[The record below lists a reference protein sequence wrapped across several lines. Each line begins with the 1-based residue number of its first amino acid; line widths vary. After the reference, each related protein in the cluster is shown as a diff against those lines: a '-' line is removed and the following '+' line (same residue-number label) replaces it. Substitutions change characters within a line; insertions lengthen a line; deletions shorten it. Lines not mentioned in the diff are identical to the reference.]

1 MDISDELQL
10 IISNAFINAKKSRHE
25 YLTPE
30 HLLVAS
36 LDYTKAAALL
46 EGCEADLS
54 MLRNDLANYLEH
66 YIPQV
71 DSGDPIQTIGLQEVL
86 ERAFF
91 HVESSSAELLDV
103 GDLFVSVLE
112 QEDSFG
118 AYYLKKSGI
127 TRYKLMC
134 ALTDLTTAEE
144 SDARPEIS
152 VEEVGTKKES
162 SESDDSVLSSYSI
175 NLTQQAREGELE
187 PFVGREEILN
197 RVVLVLA
204 RKLKNNPVLVGE
216 SGVGKTA
223 IAEGLAQRI
232 VRNQVPKALK
242 DFEIFSLDMG
252 LILAGAK
259 YRGDFEER
267 LKQVLNELQ
276 KREKVILF
284 IDEIH
289 TVVGAGAVSGGS
301 IDASNLIKPAVSKG
315 NLRCMGA
322 TTYDE
327 FKKFFTK
334 DKALARRFQMI
345 DVVEP
350 DEQETFTIVQ
360 GIKERFEKYHNVCYT
375 EDAIKE
381 AITLTNQYLK
391 ESHQPD
397 KTIDLIDEAGAYL
410 KLENEKQ
417 GMNTIDSRTVTS
429 TVIEKIVAK
438 IARIPEAKV
447 SSSEQ
452 DKLRVLQSELK
463 ERIFGQ
469 DEAVDT
475 VVQSIKKARAGFRD
489 KDKPI
494 SSFLFVGPTGVGKT
508 ELTRQLA
515 DILGLELI
523 RFDMSEYQEKH
534 SVARLIGSP
543 PGYVGYEE
551 GGLLTDSIRKTPH
564 AVLLLDEI
572 EKAHPDI
579 YNVLLQITDY
589 ATLTDTTGRKADFRN
604 VVLIMTSNA
613 GARDLGRSSMGFG
626 DRVIKT
632 DAVNKAVENVFS
644 PEFRNRLDKIIN
656 FHPLGHREV
665 LDIVE
670 KEVVRFT
677 ALLEEKGI
685 SFSISQ
691 KAKEHLARQGYSQ
704 EFGARNIAR
713 IFDEEVKSYF
723 VDQVLFGALQSGGEA
738 RVTLKGGKISI
749 QVRETVGL

>member
-10 IISNAFINAKKSRHE
+10 IISNAFISAKKSRHE

-30 HLLVAS
+30 HLLIAS
-36 LDYTKAAALL
+36 LDYTKAGQLL
-46 EGCEADLS
+46 EGCEGDLT
-54 MLRNDLANYLEH
+54 MLKSDLVNYLEH
-66 YIPQV
+66 YVPQIET
-71 DSGDPIQTIGLQEVL
+71 GDPIQTIGLQEVL

-103 GDLFVSVLE
+103 GDLFISVLE

-134 ALTDLTTAEE
+134 TL
-144 SDARPEIS
+144 SDIS
-152 VEEVGTKKES
+152 SEDEDEDEGENLADVGTVRNEKEPT
-162 SESDDSVLSSYSI
+162 DDSVLASYSS
-175 NLTQQAREGELE
+175 NLTQMARDNQLE
-187 PFVGREEILN
+187 PFVGREEILE
-197 RVVLVLA
+197 RVILVLA

-223 IAEGLAQRI
+223 LAEGLAQRI
-232 VRNQVPKALK
+232 VKNQIPGVLK
-242 DFEIFSLDMG
+242 NFEIYSLDMG

-267 LKQVLNELQ
+267 LKQVLAELQ

-301 IDASNLIKPAVSKG
+301 IDASNLIKPAISKG

-350 DEQETFTIVQ
+350 DADETFNIVQ

-375 EDAIKE
+375 EAAIKE
-381 AITLTNQYLK
+381 AISLSNQYLK

-397 KTIDLIDEAGAYL
+397 KTIDLIDEAGAYV
-410 KLENEKQ
+410 KLENEKK
-417 GMNTIDSRTVTS
+417 GLSSIDSRTVNAQI
-429 TVIEKIVAK
+429 IEKIIAK
-438 IARIPEAKV
+438 LARIPESKV
-447 SSSEQ
+447 SNSEQ
-452 DKLRVLQSELK
+452 DKLRNLQSELK
-463 ERIFGQ
+463 KRIFGQ
-469 DEAVDT
+469 MDAVNA
-475 VVQSIKKARAGFRD
+475 VVQSIKTARAGFRD

-508 ELTRQLA
+508 ELTKQLA
-515 DILGLELI
+515 DLMGLELI

-551 GGLLTDSIRKTPH
+551 GGLLTDSIRKSPH
-564 AVLLLDEI
+564 SILLLDEI

-589 ATLTDTTGRKADFRN
+589 ATLTDTSGRKADFRN

-613 GARDLGRSSMGFG
+613 GARDLGRSSIGFG
-626 DRVIKT
+626 DSLIKNN
-632 DAVNKAVENVFS
+632 AVSKAVETVFS
-644 PEFRNRLDKIIN
+644 PEFRNRLDQIIT
-656 FHPLGHREV
+656 FSPLGRAEILH
-665 LDIVE
+665 IVD
-670 KEVVRFT
+670 KEVERFS
-677 ALLEEKGI
+677 LLLKEKSI
-685 SFSISQ
+685 KFSITQ
-691 KAKEHLARQGYSQ
+691 KAKEYIADVGFSP
-704 EFGARNIAR
+704 EFGARNISR
-713 IFDEEVKSYF
+713 IFDDEVKNFF
-723 VDQVLFGALQSGGEA
+723 VDEVLFGSLNKGGEA
-738 RVTLKGGKISI
+738 KVVMKGGKISM
-749 QVRETVGL
+749 QVREPVEL